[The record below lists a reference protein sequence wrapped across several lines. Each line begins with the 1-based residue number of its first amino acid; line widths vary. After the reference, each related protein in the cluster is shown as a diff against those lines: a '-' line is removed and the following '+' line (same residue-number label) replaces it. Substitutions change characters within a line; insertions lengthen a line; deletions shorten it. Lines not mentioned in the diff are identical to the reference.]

1 MRFEVGNLQLFGL
14 DIGSLAQRFKKG
26 LQDIIP
32 NGLVESFVRPA
43 PAIDAVLDKDSVQF
57 VRQYPAQNAEIVTL
71 QHSELELATDG
82 VLKADLISGLKES
95 QLQLSLVMPE
105 EQVMRRR
112 ITLPRA
118 ARNNLRTVVSYQ
130 IGRLTPF
137 SADKVFFD
145 VLEIPTA
152 TPNNNTLEVEFI
164 AVLKTEVQPWIE
176 QIERLTGLVVSR
188 LTVPQTDDLP
198 NRQSVNL
205 FAQQRTR
212 NAWWLRLNRNS
223 LLLLGLVAV
232 LLVTAVI
239 PVVKLRA
246 LVIERKQEI
255 KVLDQRVASLQEK
268 RQILEQ
274 DLVALNYVLEQ
285 RASTPDLSNIIEE
298 LTRIVPDEIFI
309 NSLSVQKRAVVISG
323 IGTGVVDLIELL
335 NNSPLFE
342 DAKFTASI
350 TRSRQGQDIFTASM
364 QLSTAVD
371 GQQ

>member
-152 TPNNNTLEVEFI
+152 TPNNNTIEVEFI

-223 LLLLGLVAV
+223 MLLIALVAV
-232 LLVTAVI
+232 LLITAVV
-239 PVVKLRA
+239 PVIKLRT
-246 LVIERKQEI
+246 LVLERKHEI
-255 KVLDQRVASLQEK
+255 AVVDERATGLQEK
-268 RQILEQ
+268 RQILAD
-274 DLVALNYVLEQ
+274 DLAALNYVLEQ
-285 RASTPDLSNIIEE
+285 RASNQQLSSVIEE

-309 NSLSVQKRAVVISG
+309 NSLSVQKQAVVISG
-323 IGTGVVDLIELL
+323 VGTGVVDLIEVL

-350 TRSRQGQDIFTASM
+350 TRSNQGQDIFTASM
-364 QLSTAVD
+364 QLSIAVD
-371 GQQ
+371 GQ

>member
-14 DIGSLAQRFKKG
+14 DIGSLAQRFKRG

-152 TPNNNTLEVEFI
+152 MPNNNTLEVEFI

-198 NRQSVNL
+198 NRQAVNL

-223 LLLLGLVAV
+223 MLLIALVVV
-232 LLVTAVI
+232 LLVTAVV
-239 PVVKLRA
+239 PVIKLRT
-246 LVIERKQEI
+246 LVLERKHEI
-255 KVLDQRVASLQEK
+255 SVVDERATGLQEK
-268 RQILEQ
+268 RQILAD
-274 DLVALNYVLEQ
+274 DLAALNYVLEQ
-285 RASTPDLSNIIEE
+285 RASNQQLSSVIEE

-309 NSLSVQKRAVVISG
+309 NSLSVQKQAVVISG
-323 IGTGVVDLIELL
+323 VGTGVVDLIEVL

-350 TRSRQGQDIFTASM
+350 TRSNQGQDIFTASM
-364 QLSTAVD
+364 QLSIAVD
-371 GQQ
+371 GQ

>member
-14 DIGSLAQRFKKG
+14 DIGSVAQRFKKG

-32 NGLVESFVRPA
+32 DGLVESFVRPA
-43 PAIDAVLDKDSVQF
+43 PAIDAVVDKDSVQF
-57 VRQYPAQNAEIVTL
+57 VRQYPAQNAESVTL
-71 QHSELELATDG
+71 QRSELELATEG
-82 VLKADLISGLKES
+82 VLKAGLISGLKES
-95 QLQLSLVMPE
+95 QLQLSLVVPE

-112 ITLPRA
+112 ITLPRV

-137 SADKVFFD
+137 TAEKVFFD
-145 VLEIPTA
+145 VLEISA
-152 TPNNNTLEVEFI
+152 VTPNNMIEVEFI
-164 AVLKTEVQPWIE
+164 AVLKTEIQPWID

-223 LLLLGLVAV
+223 MLLIALVAV
-232 LLVTAVI
+232 LLVTAVV
-239 PVVKLRA
+239 PVIKLRT
-246 LVIERKQEI
+246 LVLERKHEI
-255 KVLDQRVASLQEK
+255 AVVDERATGLQEK
-268 RQILEQ
+268 RQILED
-274 DLVALNYVLEQ
+274 DLAALNYVLEQ
-285 RASTPDLSNIIEE
+285 RASNQQLSSVIEE

-309 NSLSVQKRAVVISG
+309 NSLSVQKQAVVISG
-323 IGTGVVDLIELL
+323 VGTGVVDLIEVL

-350 TRSRQGQDIFTASM
+350 TRSSQGQDIFTASM
-364 QLSTAVD
+364 QLSIAVD
-371 GQQ
+371 GQ